1 MFLPAGTAVVS
12 VVKKTAAIKLA
23 RIIVSV
29 LWLSSE
35 KNVSVKWM
43 DGGHLKHVI
52 GWETPL

>member
-1 MFLPAGTAVVS
+1 MWMSQTMFLPAGTAVVS

-35 KNVSVKWM
+35 KM
-43 DGGHLKHVI
+43 YQ
-52 GWETPL
+52 